1 MGENNLPLTSDELE
15 GTLMTADGEVR
26 SYVLNH
32 ISLDSCILN
41 VLNFFFFFPSQ
52 LLQLRPTL
60 TVLENPIIAV

>member
-41 VLNFFFFFPSQ
+41 VLNFFFFLSQ

>member
-41 VLNFFFFFPSQ
+41 VLNFFFPSQ